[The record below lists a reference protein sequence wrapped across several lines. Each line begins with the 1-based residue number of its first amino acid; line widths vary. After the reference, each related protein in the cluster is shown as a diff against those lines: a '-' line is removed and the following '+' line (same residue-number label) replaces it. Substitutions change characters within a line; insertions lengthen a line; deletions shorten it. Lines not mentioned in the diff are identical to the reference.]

1 MEGIFLLYEVMRYRH
16 FIFSFFLVV
25 TCTTASIAQTE
36 YPYGKFEISKGYE
49 FAFTTIDTEFDMLR
63 DPVIII
69 DGIPQVIKDHSSASS
84 MYSFISVS
92 PNKRYII
99 IDDIIIGYAED
110 GETRFLHENYM
121 CAVVDVKT
129 QQIVASFQG
138 ACAGEWNNQNKFIYA
153 DEVYFDGSVPIPGEL
168 QLPKTIKRI

>member
-1 MEGIFLLYEVMRYRH
+1 MRYPY
-16 FIFSFFLVV
+16 FIFSFVL
-25 TCTTASIAQTE
+25 TIACTTASIAQTE
-36 YPYGKFEISKGYE
+36 YPFGTFEISKGYE
-49 FAFTTIDTEFDMLR
+49 FAFTTMDSEFNMLR
-63 DPVIII
+63 DPVILV
-69 DGIPQVIKDHSSASS
+69 DGVPHTIKDHSGASS

-92 PNKRYII
+92 PDKRYII

-121 CAVVDVKT
+121 CVVVDVKS

-138 ACAGEWNNQNKFIYA
+138 ACAGEWNNQNEFIYA
-153 DEVYFDGSVPIPGEL
+153 DEVYFDGSTPTPREL